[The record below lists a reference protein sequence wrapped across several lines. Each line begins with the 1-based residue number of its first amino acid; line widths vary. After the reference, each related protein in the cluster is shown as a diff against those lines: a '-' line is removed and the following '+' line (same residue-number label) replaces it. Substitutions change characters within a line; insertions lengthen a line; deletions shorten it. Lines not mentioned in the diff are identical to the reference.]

1 LLSTLVRFGRGAQ
14 NTGNDF
20 VFRYKEIDGV
30 AQRDIVELQI
40 RDEEGQLITTEYDLN
55 NPVSVGQLKRRL
67 VEDVYLYTN
76 NISVLNKATN
86 KARNTDKNNIF
97 SQLQEFFENN
107 PNINEISY
115 GESMVF
121 NRADVDPDGDGSYKG
136 ITGLHWMIRHGWLT
150 TNYGGVTDSI
160 FSATGV

>member
-107 PNINEISY
+107 PNIN
-115 GESMVF
+115 
-121 NRADVDPDGDGSYKG
+121 
-136 ITGLHWMIRHGWLT
+136 
-150 TNYGGVTDSI
+150 
-160 FSATGV
+160 